1 MKAFDDTHN
10 LCDHRVLAWKLFSS
24 LIVLQPA
31 VPSLASCSILIVLLL
46 CRHSCDRRLPPPSF
60 PRLAD
65 RDRGCIAAAPDYF
78 LSNCIAQIDTGTGGV
93 GFLPQRN
100 SSGKIVT

>member
-10 LCDHRVLAWKLFSS
+10 LCDHRVLAWKLFFPNRP
-24 LIVLQPA
+24 PA
-31 VPSLASCSILIVLLL
+31 SRTLPRFLLHINRFTFVSPQLRSTAPPSL
-46 CRHSCDRRLPPPSF
+46 

-78 LSNCIAQIDTGTGGV
+78 FVELHRPV
-93 GFLPQRN
+93 
-100 SSGKIVT
+100 